1 MKDVILI
8 GILAA
13 GICVIVSVVCAI
25 LVARANRERDEA
37 KQEVA
42 DAKTEFLSRVSNEIK
57 TPMNVII
64 GTVTLGME
72 ESGDPEKVR
81 QRLQEIDAAGRV
93 LMTMIGDLVDASK
106 IEMGRFRLH
115 PKSYAFQDFLDVM
128 RGMMESMCEKKKIHF
143 VMPEVDININIMAD
157 PLRFEQLF
165 VNLLTNAVKFTPEGG
180 TVSFRVCNYGIH
192 NNRFAADY
200 IIADTGIG
208 MSKEFQ
214 DVLFEPFT
222 QEISTKAEKH
232 NGAGLGLAIVHNI
245 TEQMGGTIEVE
256 SGTGCGTTVKV
267 RLDVELAEVQPEK
280 KIEFLSED
288 EILRILG
295 GKRVLLVE
303 DHPMNI
309 EVARHILEKQH
320 MEVVCAENGKV
331 ALDLYMEHEP
341 GCFDAVLMDVYM
353 PVMDG
358 LEASRQIRKTKQAD
372 ARVIP
377 IIAMSASDSY
387 EDIVA
392 CKEAGMDAHIAKPVE
407 PQKLYQV
414 LCEYLEAL
422 E

>member
-1 MKDVILI
+1 M
-8 GILAA
+8 
-13 GICVIVSVVCAI
+13 
-25 LVARANRERDEA
+25 
-37 KQEVA
+37 
-42 DAKTEFLSRVSNEIK
+42 
-57 TPMNVII
+57 
-64 GTVTLGME
+64 
-72 ESGDPEKVR
+72 
-81 QRLQEIDAAGRV
+81 
-93 LMTMIGDLVDASK
+93 
-106 IEMGRFRLH
+106 
-115 PKSYAFQDFLDVM
+115 
-128 RGMMESMCEKKKIHF
+128 
-143 VMPEVDININIMAD
+143 
-157 PLRFEQLF
+157 
-165 VNLLTNAVKFTPEGG
+165 
-180 TVSFRVCNYGIH
+180 CNYGIH

-214 DVLFEPFT
+214 NVLFEPFT

-377 IIAMSASDSY
+377 IIAMSA
-387 EDIVA
+387 
-392 CKEAGMDAHIAKPVE
+392 
-407 PQKLYQV
+407 Q
-414 LCEYLEAL
+414 
-422 E
+422 